1 MKLGKFGQRLKASVR
16 KHYVRKKEF
25 EALNREVDRLAKKL
39 AKLEK
44 SAESSGLEKPEAGA
58 KPKKK
63 NKKPVKAAT
72 QVVETSQDKLTA
84 IRGIGP
90 VLEKKLH
97 GLGITRLSQIAAWSE
112 EDIDKI
118 SAHLSFKGRIQRED
132 WIKQAKELVL

>member
-1 MKLGKFGQRLKASVR
+1 M
-16 KHYVRKKEF
+16 
-25 EALNREVDRLAKKL
+25 NREVDRLAKKL

-63 NKKPVKAAT
+63 KKKPVKAAAT
-72 QVVETSQDKLTA
+72 AVEANQDKLTA

-90 VLEKKLH
+90 VLEKKQQD
-97 GLGITRLSQIAAWSE
+97 LGITMFSQIAAWNE
-112 EDIDKI
+112 EDIEKV